1 MVAFKPYNKSDLLN
15 EIEKISIKKENNNVV
30 TYYGSRVINITK
42 VSNRYEIFD
51 IVKYLKDKIELIETN
66 FQISYY
72 SFNITRG
79 TQYLVLM
86 SDKIEIGGVK
96 FYKSFYILNSTDKS
110 RRLHFSAGLH
120 SDKFYTIGANNIGLN
135 KLHLKGVTKAAE
147 DASVGLNGETFEEQI
162 KSIESLLGHKVL
174 FSKIRE
180 IILGDKKEIPNI
192 NHRKFDAFK
201 NSLKYSA
208 LDGNVKLSN
217 DEINQ
222 LSVESSKLQIV
233 NDFYIDAFYVFQLYM
248 RIFNRQD
255 AHIIKNETSRI
266 LNITQWSVRNSILQK
281 LGI

>member
-15 EIEKISIKKENNNVV
+15 EIEKISIKKENDNVV

-86 SDKIEIGGVK
+86 FDKIEIGGVK

-147 DASVGLNGETFEEQI
+147 DASIGLNGETFEEQI

-180 IILGDKKEIPNI
+180 IILGDKKEIPDI

-208 LDGNVKLSN
+208 LDGNIKLSN

-233 NDFYIDAFYVFQLYM
+233 NDFYIDAFYSFQLYM

-266 LNITQWSVRNSILQK
+266 LNITQWSVRNSILEK

>member
-180 IILGDKKEIPNI
+180 IILGDKKEIPDI